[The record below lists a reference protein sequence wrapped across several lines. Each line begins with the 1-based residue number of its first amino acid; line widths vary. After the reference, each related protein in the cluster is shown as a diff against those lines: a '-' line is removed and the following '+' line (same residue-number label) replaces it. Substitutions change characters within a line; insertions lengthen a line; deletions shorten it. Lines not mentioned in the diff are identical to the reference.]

1 MFLKN
6 LFTKGN
12 LDSVN
17 NLVDN
22 LVTNKEERKEL
33 KIKFKQVL
41 LDAESKAQAE
51 VTKRWSSDMASDNNL
66 SKNIRPLT
74 LIFLT
79 SVFVIISVFDGNV
92 GDFKISSSYIPIY
105 QTLLLCVYSAYF
117 AGRSIEKLKTPKN
130 EKKKN

>member
-6 LFTKGN
+6 LFTKGG

-92 GDFKISSSYIPIY
+92 GDFKISSAYIPIY

>member
-1 MFLKN
+1 MIFKN
-6 LFTKGN
+6 LFTKGS

>member
-1 MFLKN
+1 MLGKIFSKV
-6 LFTKGN
+6 N

-22 LVTNKEERKEL
+22 LTTTVEERKEL
-33 KIKFKQVL
+33 KIKLKQVL

-79 SVFVIISVFDGNV
+79 IVFVIISVFDGNV
-92 GDFKISSSYIPIY
+92 GDFKISSAYIPIY

-117 AGRSIEKLKTPKN
+117 AGRSIEKLKQPKN

>member
-1 MFLKN
+1 MLGKIFNKV
-6 LFTKGN
+6 N

-22 LVTNKEERKEL
+22 LTTTVEERKEL
-33 KIKFKQVL
+33 KIKLKQVL
-41 LDAESKAQAE
+41 LDAESKAQTE

-66 SKNIRPLT
+66 SKNIRPIT

-92 GDFKISSSYIPIY
+92 GDFKISSAYIPIY

-117 AGRSIEKLKTPKN
+117 AGRSIEKLKKPKN
-130 EKKKN
+130 EKKKI

>member
-1 MFLKN
+1 MIGK
-6 LFTKGN
+6 LFSKIN

-22 LVTNKEERKEL
+22 LVTSKEERKEL

-51 VTKRWSSDMASDNNL
+51 VTKRWDSDMASDNKL

-79 SVFVIISVFDGNV
+79 GVFVIISVFDGNMGGFV
-92 GDFKISSSYIPIY
+92 LNPIYVPVY
-105 QTLLLCVYSAYF
+105 QTLMMVTYSAYF
-117 AGRSIEKLKTPKN
+117 AGRSIEKFKKTKN
-130 EKKKN
+130 EKKV

>member
-1 MFLKN
+1 MFGKI
-6 LFTKGN
+6 FTKGN

>member
-1 MFLKN
+1 MLGKIFNKV
-6 LFTKGN
+6 N

-22 LVTNKEERKEL
+22 LTTTVEERKEL
-33 KIKFKQVL
+33 KIKLKQVL
-41 LDAESKAQAE
+41 LDAESKAQTE

-92 GDFKISSSYIPIY
+92 STFKISSAYIPIY

-117 AGRSIEKLKTPKN
+117 AGRSIEKLKKPKN

>member
-1 MFLKN
+1 M
-6 LFTKGN
+6 
-12 LDSVN
+12 
-17 NLVDN
+17 VDN

-92 GDFKISSSYIPIY
+92 GDFKISASYIPIY

>member
-1 MFLKN
+1 MILKN
-6 LFTKGN
+6 LFTKGS

-92 GDFKISSSYIPIY
+92 GDFKISASYIPIY

>member
-33 KIKFKQVL
+33 KIKFKQIL

>member
-1 MFLKN
+1 MILKN
-6 LFTKGN
+6 LFTKGS

-22 LVTNKEERKEL
+22 LVTSKEERKEL

-51 VTKRWSSDMASDNNL
+51 VTKRWSSDMTSDNNL

>member
-1 MFLKN
+1 MILKN
-6 LFTKGN
+6 LFTKGS

-22 LVTNKEERKEL
+22 LVTSKEERKEL

-79 SVFVIISVFDGNV
+79 IVFVIISVFDGNV
-92 GDFKISSSYIPIY
+92 GDYKISSAYIPNY
-105 QTLLLCVYSAYF
+105 KTLLLCVYSAYF
-117 AGRSIEKLKTPKN
+117 AGRSIEKLKQPKN

>member
-1 MFLKN
+1 MLGKIFNKV
-6 LFTKGN
+6 N

-22 LVTNKEERKEL
+22 LTTTVEERKKL
-33 KIKFKQVL
+33 KIKLKQVL
-41 LDAESKAQAE
+41 LDAESKAQTE

-66 SKNIRPLT
+66 SKNIRPIT

-92 GDFKISSSYIPIY
+92 GDFKISSAYIPIY

-117 AGRSIEKLKTPKN
+117 AGRSIEKLKKPKN
-130 EKKKN
+130 EKKKI

>member
-1 MFLKN
+1 MIGK
-6 LFTKGN
+6 LFSKIN

-22 LVTNKEERKEL
+22 LVTSKEERKEL

-41 LDAESKAQAE
+41 LDAASKAQAE
-51 VTKRWSSDMASDNNL
+51 VTKRWDSDMASDNKL

-79 SVFVIISVFDGNV
+79 GVFVIISVFDGNMGGFV
-92 GDFKISSSYIPIY
+92 LNPIYVPVY
-105 QTLLLCVYSAYF
+105 QTLMMVTYSAYF
-117 AGRSIEKLKTPKN
+117 AGRSIEKFKKTKN
-130 EKKKN
+130 EKKV

>member
-1 MFLKN
+1 MILKN
-6 LFTKGN
+6 LFTKGS

-22 LVTNKEERKEL
+22 LVTSKEERKEL

-79 SVFVIISVFDGNV
+79 IVFVIISVFDGNV

-117 AGRSIEKLKTPKN
+117 AGRSIEKLKQPKN

>member
-1 MFLKN
+1 MFGKI
-6 LFTKGN
+6 FTKVN